1 MTLGQPVYDSVA
13 ATLDYTVSFV
23 PGLHNSSIVDFY
35 RRAAKIPG
43 FVKVGA
49 PACPC
54 AAACSGVFC

>member
-1 MTLGQPVYDSVA
+1 MTLGQPVYDAVA

-43 FVKVGA
+43 FVKVFLHL
-49 PACPC
+49 P
-54 AAACSGVFC
+54 